1 MNTRHSLVNAQWWD
15 FTSLDQ
21 DLLDRCA
28 SLSLEDLQGLNREHC
43 EVRIYNSLDDMFL
56 SQALEYLTCWQ
67 QATADNPAGI
77 CGPVGP
83 VKQMPIV
90 AKLVNELNIDLRH
103 CHFWGMDEWCVN
115 GQAVSPDH
123 PLSFTGANHRLWYN
137 QIKPELRM
145 PEHQLHFPTHDNLAS
160 FSQSFADFRCL
171 KMQGGLG
178 HTLHWAFNDPLPCAG
193 EYADAPP
200 TAEQYQALPARFVQ
214 LHPISQIQNATGLTG
229 RDLTRVPDEAVTVGP
244 KETFLCD
251 EVSIWYP
258 GHNQNPFGLRLAVLM
273 VAEKIKSSLAPISVL
288 ADHPKVTF
296 HIYGP
301 SITSCEG
308 SISA

>member
-1 MNTRHSLVNAQWWD
+1 MNVRNSLVNPQWWD

-21 DLLDRCA
+21 ELINRASALSLQDLLA
-28 SLSLEDLQGLNREHC
+28 LSSEYCD
-43 EVRIYNSLDDMFL
+43 VRVYQNLDDMFL
-56 SQALEYLTCWQ
+56 SQALEYITAWQ
-67 QATADNPAGI
+67 QATADKPAGL

-83 VKQMPIV
+83 VRQMPIV
-90 AKLVNELNIDLRH
+90 AKLVNELNINLQH
-103 CHFWGMDEWCVN
+103 CHFWGMDEWCID
-115 GQAVSPDH
+115 GKAVDRSH
-123 PLSFTGANHRLWYN
+123 PLSFAGANYRLWYE

-145 PEHQLHFPTHDNLAS
+145 PEEQLHFPDHSNLVE
-160 FSQSFADFRCL
+160 FSQSFADFHCVR
-171 KMQGGLG
+171 MQGGLG
-178 HTLHWAFNDPLPCAG
+178 HTLHWAFNDPVARSGQYLD
-193 EYADAPP
+193 EPP
-200 TAEQYQALPARFVQ
+200 TAEEYQALPARFVK

-258 GHNQNPFGLRLAVLM
+258 GQNQNPFGIRLAILM
-273 VAEKIKSSLAPISVL
+273 VAEKMKSSLVPVSVL

-301 SITSCEG
+301 SITSCE
-308 SISA
+308 SAISA